1 MGTRTLDSNRESIWV
16 PESMGDHHNE
26 KSVAIFLMF
35 PEDEK
40 VHGSSRWFRKS
51 PPEAILECKTKKLR
65 NKEIDLVLVRWK
77 HSLGPNLTW
86 ETKDEMMKRYPGFV
100 DYEKIPR
107 TESS

>member
-1 MGTRTLDSNRESIWV
+1 MWKSTLVKERSDNSIEGIERGWEEAVDKRT
-16 PESMGDHHNE
+16 
-26 KSVAIFLMF
+26 
-35 PEDEK
+35 
-40 VHGSSRWFRKS
+40 GSYLGAQDQ
-51 PPEAILECKTKKLR
+51 EAK

-86 ETKDEMMKRYPGFV
+86 ETKDEMMKRYPGFI

>member
-1 MGTRTLDSNRESIWV
+1 
-16 PESMGDHHNE
+16 
-26 KSVAIFLMF
+26 MF
-35 PEDEK
+35 HVSYLKKYFGKEELTIPLKELKVDEK
-40 VHGSSRWFRKS
+40 KRLIEE
-51 PPEAILECKTKKLR
+51 PEAILECKTKKLR

-86 ETKDEMMKRYPGFV
+86 ETKDEMMKRYPGFI